1 VSAAQRGGGRLVI
14 KGSDTLLPIAQPWAQ
29 AFSRQKPG
37 ADVSVT
43 GGGSSTG
50 ITALINGTCDIAN
63 SSRKIRPGE
72 IRNAKSRNVIIREFP
87 VARDGLTIVVHPSNP
102 VKSLSVDQVAA
113 IYTGRV
119 NNWSE
124 LGGPNLRIV
133 TNGRDTSS
141 GTYGFFQEDV
151 LRNAKYRADMI
162 STPSNNAI
170 ANNVANDRGGI
181 GYIGVAYA
189 TEFVKAG
196 KVKEVPISFTRGGRG
211 APPDRGERQVRE
223 VPDLALP
230 VQLRGRDA
238 AGPGRRLPAVHP
250 QSRRPGHR
258 RKGRLLL
265 DHPVKRG
272 GLPAMTRRM
281 LRRRVVAPTDEPP
294 RRHGDPNHQPP
305 AACQGSPRP
314 AEPPQPSG
322 RAPDQRLD
330 HLLRDDLDH
339 LRDPDLRLRF
349 SGSVAAFSEAP
360 GLRDGRRRPVRRGR
374 ARSAGG

>member
-1 VSAAQRGGGRLVI
+1 MNTQKVTRRSVAAVLATVTLGAAATLALTQQPVSAAQRGGGRLVI

-196 KVKEVPISFTRGGRG
+196 KVKEVPISFTRGGAALLPTEENVKSGKYPISRYLYNYVAGTPRG
-211 APPDRGERQVRE
+211 
-223 VPDLALP
+223 LAA
-230 VQLRGRDA
+230 DY
-238 AGPGRRLPAVHP
+238 
-250 QSRRPGHR
+250 
-258 RKGRLLL
+258 
-265 DHPVKRG
+265 
-272 GLPAMTRRM
+272 
-281 LRRRVVAPTDEPP
+281 
-294 RRHGDPNHQPP
+294 
-305 AACQGSPRP
+305 
-314 AEPPQPSG
+314 
-322 RAPDQRLD
+322 
-330 HLLRDDLDH
+330 
-339 LRDPDLRLRF
+339 LRF
-349 SGSVAAFSEAP
+349 IRSSEGQAIVEKEGYFSIT
-360 GLRDGRRRPVRRGR
+360 R
-374 ARSAGG
+374 